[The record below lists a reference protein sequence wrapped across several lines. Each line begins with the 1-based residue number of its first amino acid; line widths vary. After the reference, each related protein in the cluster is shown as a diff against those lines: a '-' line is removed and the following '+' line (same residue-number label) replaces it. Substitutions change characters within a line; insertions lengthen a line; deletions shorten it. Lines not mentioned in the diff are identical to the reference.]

1 MRDMRSSGILFGLS
15 VIAIGFCLHWLIG
28 LWTSPKLS
36 NDYGPQYR
44 PEPASAL
51 SRPQVSEAGSSGR
64 PEGPD
69 ALDGLG
75 VSVRVVPAVEV
86 VGRVLDTRE
95 RPVAGVRLFCR
106 NEAQVDAAPL
116 VTGADPNGYFR
127 FEVPAGVY
135 QVYARAPG
143 HCMFPVKTRTVAAGG
158 EPVRIYMHTMVR
170 LALRVLDRVSRSEIA
185 LPYGSTAVVLVDGQ
199 EVPVN
204 SRVDVATE
212 VWSDQPVDTSLS
224 VGRQLVRVLGRE
236 IADAVREDSV
246 VEVGMSSPGLQI
258 EPGRIAIA
266 EATSGAG
273 TLTLLA
279 NALDGWRLGR
289 LTAAYDSGDPLE
301 APLIATA
308 RLATGEELQYWGLEN
323 SRAVLLALR
332 PGDAAFDVGLV
343 SIAMQ
348 TVSLKIPD
356 EPYPI
361 VALTL
366 VRGGDLSISM
376 QNPETGR
383 RCGFG
388 DVEIDV
394 ERGAGQFLEFLRRNG
409 VWCAGEPYRV
419 GNVPVGRYRV
429 RAADADGKVHEQDVE
444 VTHARDA
451 AVVFRATR

>member
-1 MRDMRSSGILFGLS
+1 MIAIGLCLPWLFGL
-15 VIAIGFCLHWLIG
+15 G
-28 LWTSPKLS
+28 TSPKLGS
-36 NDYGPQYR
+36 DHGPQHR
-44 PEPASAL
+44 PEPAAAPP
-51 SRPQVSEAGSSGR
+51 RPHVSNADSSGPR
-64 PEGPD
+64 ERPD
-69 ALDGLG
+69 ALVGTSAG
-75 VSVRVVPAVEV
+75 VRVAPAVEI

-116 VTGADPNGYFR
+116 VADADPNGHFR

-143 HCMFPVKTRTVAAGG
+143 HCMLPVKTRTVAAGG
-158 EPVRIYMHTMVR
+158 EPVRIYMGTMAR
-170 LALRVLDRVSRSEIA
+170 LTLQVLDRFSRSEIA
-185 LPYGSTAVVLVDGQ
+185 LPYESKAVVLVDGQ
-199 EVPVN
+199 EVPAD
-204 SRVDVATE
+204 SGVDVATE
-212 VWSDQPVDTSLS
+212 VWSDQPVDTSRS

-236 IADAVREDSV
+236 IADAVREDSL
-246 VEVGMSSPGLQI
+246 VEVRMSSPGLQI
-258 EPGRIAIA
+258 EPGRITIA

-308 RLATGEELQYWGLEN
+308 RLATGEKLHYWGLEN
-323 SRAVLLALR
+323 SRAALLALR
-332 PGDAAFDVGLV
+332 PGDAALEVGLI

-356 EPYPI
+356 EPYPA
-361 VALTL
+361 VVLTL

-388 DVEIDV
+388 DVEIDA
-394 ERGAGQFLEFLRRNG
+394 ER
-409 VWCAGEPYRV
+409 
-419 GNVPVGRYRV
+419 
-429 RAADADGKVHEQDVE
+429 
-444 VTHARDA
+444 
-451 AVVFRATR
+451 